1 MSPGTALG
9 FFWAL
14 GGVYCQ
20 RISAKYC
27 SLICAASAER
37 KGLYRFSVDLGKLAL
52 RIVERHGTN
61 ADRWYAACCSII
73 VHTERYFSRSL
84 VMYCSMVSAYDNVH
98 IRSNLSRLEEAIK
111 YADSAGDRYV
121 VRYATVLHPRQIIS
135 RVFANL
141 ANFYSVETKLFIG
154 QPRKS

>member
-20 RISAKYC
+20 LIYTKYS

-61 ADRWYAACCSII
+61 ADKWYASCCSII
-73 VHTERYFSRSL
+73 VHAELYFSRSL

-98 IRSNLSRLEEAIK
+98 IRSNLPRLEEAIK
-111 YADSAGDRYV
+111 YANSAGDRCV
-121 VRYATVLHPRQIIS
+121 VRCPTFHVLDKSSLECSQTSQTFIPSRQS
-135 RVFANL
+135 C
-141 ANFYSVETKLFIG
+141 S
-154 QPRKS
+154 